1 MIIDVSRNMVNGDLM
16 NEHGD
21 ERVHYKWGY
30 DLYSW
35 SYHHDLGCNLSKF
48 QEDRMWTVDN
58 PPVRCP
64 ISCWFPAQKP
74 SITW

>member
-21 ERVHYKWGY
+21 ERVRYKWGY

-35 SYHHDLGCNLSKF
+35 SYHHGMQPL
-48 QEDRMWTVDN
+48 
-58 PPVRCP
+58 
-64 ISCWFPAQKP
+64 
-74 SITW
+74 

>member
-1 MIIDVSRNMVNGDLM
+1 MMIIDVSRNMVNGDLM

-35 SYHHDLGCNLSKF
+35 SYHHDLGCNLSKSKKIGWGRLTTPQSGVPF
-48 QEDRMWTVDN
+48 LVG
-58 PPVRCP
+58 
-64 ISCWFPAQKP
+64 FPRKNHP
-74 SITW
+74 